1 VEVPDPP
8 VILVEE
14 SVQTRLVELIV
25 IERVTVPVNPFR
37 GATVTVEVLLAPA
50 LTITLVGFDDTAK
63 SGEEVWTE
71 TETIVEWERDP
82 LVPVTVTL

>member
-1 VEVPDPP
+1 
-8 VILVEE
+8 VILAEE
-14 SVQTRLVELIV
+14 SVQTRLVELV
-25 IERVTVPVNPFR
+25 VTERVTVPVNPFK
-37 GATVTVEVLLAPA
+37 GATVTVEVPLAPA
-50 LTITLVGFDDTAK
+50 LTVTLVGPDDTAK